1 MKGGKSLASQNPLGS
16 TRKFHNW
23 GLMQKPRV
31 EHGSCT
37 SGSPCFT
44 FCLQSL
50 WAVGP
55 ITIPILK
62 PGNQSPSKEVMLH
75 KDSH

>member
-1 MKGGKSLASQNPLGS
+1 MKEGKSLASQNSLGS

-23 GLMQKPRV
+23 GLMQKPGV
-31 EHGSCT
+31 EHGLLEA
-37 SGSPCFT
+37 PALIT

-62 PGNQSPSKEVMLH
+62 PGNQSLSKEVMLH
-75 KDSH
+75 KDPH